1 MTAAEKI
8 INDCVSPFN
17 ETQRQRLRDLSKLR
31 KDKEYSAIPNTALN
45 EYITQLKDL
54 YPEMFQDEESAR
66 RRVFV
71 DEPRSAA
78 TDRARF
84 VRPRSQSPHNIVPY
98 IG

>member
-17 ETQRQRLRDLSKLR
+17 ETQRQRLRDLSKVC
-31 KDKEYSAIPNTALN
+31 KEYSAVPNAALN

>member
-17 ETQRQRLRDLSKLR
+17 EQQRQKLQDLSKVC
-31 KDKEYSAIPNTALN
+31 KEYSAVPNAAL
-45 EYITQLKDL
+45 EAYIAQLRDL